1 MIITKQTKMETLHK
15 KCVSEYEKCKNL
27 EEYEII
33 NDFKKAVNDIDY
45 ELHYDDD
52 EIITMLDVIT
62 DLYDVELNLEG
73 FIEEWEI
80 DKYLSY

>member
-15 KCVSEYEKCKNL
+15 KCVSEYEKGKNL

>member
-15 KCVSEYEKCKNL
+15 KCVSEYEKGKNL

-62 DLYDVELNLEG
+62 DLYNVELNLEG